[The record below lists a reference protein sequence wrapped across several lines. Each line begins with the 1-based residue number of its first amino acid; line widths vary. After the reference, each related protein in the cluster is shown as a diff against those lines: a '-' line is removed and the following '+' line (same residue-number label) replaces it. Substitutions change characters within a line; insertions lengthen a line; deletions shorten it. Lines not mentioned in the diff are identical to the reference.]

1 MGRAIDLFV
10 TYRFIKLLVTPFE
23 KTDAYRLGII
33 DADGK
38 RILVPGTTNKP
49 TPLRTVEEKSAYT
62 VLHKLVFNIKKI
74 FAKVPGLRTKLG
86 TYAAALFLLKDT
98 FKESV
103 DDPDI
108 FEKEFMKYL
117 KEQGYEIDDTISE
130 EVIGFGEVLPKGEYK
145 LANDILNKEEEELSA
160 KKGDKVVAFDDEA
173 PVDTIL
179 GVDIFP
185 VVHVKTQEK
194 IYSGNEREKII
205 SYTLTS
211 IQTILAQNRFAK
223 IAYEYFKSLKEP
235 YVSPIASNIIKPIIL
250 MSLIKL
256 KVKNKLE
263 FTNMN
268 LKKSLNSIKNKIG
281 EILGH
286 YPNLLVNISELTP
299 KAIPSSDI
307 IKKYQRNL

>member
-74 FAKVPGLRTKLG
+74 FAKVQGLRTKLG

-117 KEQGYEIDDTISE
+117 KEEGYEIDDTISE
-130 EVIGFGEVLPKGEYK
+130 EVICFGEVLPKGEYK

-194 IYSGNEREKII
+194 IYVG
-205 SYTLTS
+205 
-211 IQTILAQNRFAK
+211 
-223 IAYEYFKSLKEP
+223 
-235 YVSPIASNIIKPIIL
+235 
-250 MSLIKL
+250 
-256 KVKNKLE
+256 LE
-263 FTNMN
+263 D
-268 LKKSLNSIKNKIG
+268 
-281 EILGH
+281 
-286 YPNLLVNISELTP
+286 LV
-299 KAIPSSDI
+299 
-307 IKKYQRNL
+307 Q

>member
-23 KTDAYRLGII
+23 KTDAFKLGII

-38 RILVPGTTNKP
+38 RILEPGTSNKP
-49 TPLRTVEEKSAYT
+49 TTLRTVEEKSAYT

-74 FAKVPGLRTKLG
+74 FGKVPGLRTKLG

-117 KEQGYEIDDTISE
+117 KEEGYEIDNSISE

-145 LANDILNKEEEELSA
+145 LASDILNKEEEELSA
-160 KKGDKVVAFDDEA
+160 KKGDKVVAYDDEA

-179 GVDIFP
+179 GIDIFP
-185 VVHVKTQEK
+185 VIHIKTQEK
-194 IYSGNEREKII
+194 IYVG
-205 SYTLTS
+205 
-211 IQTILAQNRFAK
+211 
-223 IAYEYFKSLKEP
+223 
-235 YVSPIASNIIKPIIL
+235 
-250 MSLIKL
+250 
-256 KVKNKLE
+256 LE
-263 FTNMN
+263 D
-268 LKKSLNSIKNKIG
+268 
-281 EILGH
+281 
-286 YPNLLVNISELTP
+286 LV
-299 KAIPSSDI
+299 
-307 IKKYQRNL
+307 Q

>member
-23 KTDAYRLGII
+23 KTDAYKLGII
-33 DADGK
+33 DENGN
-38 RILVPGTTNKP
+38 RIMPPPKGGVRQTKPASLNTT
-49 TPLRTVEEKSAYT
+49 EEKNAYT
-62 VLHKLVFNIKKI
+62 ILHKLVFNIKKI

-130 EVIGFGEVLPKGEYK
+130 EVIGFGEILPKGEYK

-194 IYSGNEREKII
+194 IYVGLED
-205 SYTLTS
+205 L
-211 IQTILAQNRFAK
+211 
-223 IAYEYFKSLKEP
+223 
-235 YVSPIASNIIKPIIL
+235 
-250 MSLIKL
+250 
-256 KVKNKLE
+256 VK
-263 FTNMN
+263 
-268 LKKSLNSIKNKIG
+268 
-281 EILGH
+281 
-286 YPNLLVNISELTP
+286 
-299 KAIPSSDI
+299 
-307 IKKYQRNL
+307 